1 MGEHRRESDDGGGR
15 GVSKGPI
22 IAVVALV
29 VVAALVFGWFELR
42 NQISDQGAEA
52 AQACVEG
59 PSTVEVSADPDIAES
74 ITELAGRWN
83 DTAPV
88 VRDHCITLNVTAAP
102 SAAMASALQGGSAAP
117 TTGPR
122 PALWIP
128 SSSAAAAP
136 VLEQTGAVNGTPK
149 SLASSP
155 VVLAAPG
162 DLTAALGAAAA
173 GWADL
178 PRLAGVAGSL
188 DAIGLTGWGSL
199 RMALPSG
206 AGSDATTLATDAV
219 AIGLAGATTEPLTAD
234 QVSSGTVVAGL
245 SQLALAETADPPA
258 DTGAALAQIVS
269 EADPAQGT
277 FHVVPATEQQLYATR
292 KAGSTLT
299 VYRPAGATPIADH
312 PSVVLSGVDETQS
325 SAAAEFVDYV
335 LGSDQQNMLGQAGF
349 RVAGPERQ
357 PVAPASSDG
366 LEFTAVG
373 LPAPAPTAGASAAV
387 ASTLANPVSPTTTTV
402 LLDVSGSMETV
413 DGSASR
419 LTNTT
424 RALTAGISGRP
435 DSADVGLWVYSRNLD
450 GTTAYR
456 IEEPTG
462 PLGDGERRS
471 ALASDL
477 SALRPATATSTYVS
491 VQAAYRAAVDNWDAG
506 RSNSLLLI
514 TDGPNDDASL
524 TAATFLTNVRPD
536 PARPVRIDVVSLA
549 TNSDLAT
556 LRTLAQQ
563 TGGELVETSSS
574 DPSFASTIGRLL
586 AKEE

>member
-1 MGEHRRESDDGGGR
+1 MGEHRRESDNGGGR

-22 IAVVALV
+22 IVVVALVAVVALV
-29 VVAALVFGWFELR
+29 VGWFQLR
-42 NQISDQGAEA
+42 DRISDQGVEA

-59 PSTVEVSADPDIAES
+59 SMTVEVSADPDIADR
-74 ITELAGRWN
+74 ITELARRWN

-102 SAAMASALQGGSAAP
+102 SAAMASELQNTSSA
-117 TTGPR
+117 TDTR

-128 SSSAAAAP
+128 SSSVQAAP
-136 VLEQTGAVNGTPK
+136 VLETTGAVNGTPK
-149 SLASSP
+149 SVASSP
-155 VVLAAPG
+155 AVLAGPAE
-162 DLTAALGAAAA
+162 LTTALGAAAV

-188 DAIGLTGWGSL
+188 DSIGLPGWGAL
-199 RMALPSG
+199 RLALPTG
-206 AGSDATTLATDAV
+206 AGSDATALATEAV
-219 AIGLAGATTEPLTAD
+219 AMGLAGVVDQPLTAD
-234 QVSSGTVVAGL
+234 QVTAAPVVAGL
-245 SQLALAETADPPA
+245 SQLALADTDEPPA
-258 DTGAALAQIVS
+258 DTAATLAQIVS
-269 EADPAQGT
+269 ETDAARGT
-277 FHVVPATEQQLYATR
+277 FHTVPATEQQLYAAR

-312 PSVVLSGVDETQS
+312 PAVVLAGVDETQS

-335 LGSDQQNMLGQAGF
+335 LAPEQQNVLGQAGF
-349 RVAGPERQ
+349 RVAGPDGR
-357 PVAPASSDG
+357 PVAPANSDG
-366 LEFTAVG
+366 LEFAAVG
-373 LPAPAPTAGASAAV
+373 QPAPTPTAGASAAI
-387 ASTLANPVSPTTTTV
+387 ASTLANPVTPTTTTI
-402 LLDVSGSMETV
+402 LLDISGSMETV

-424 RALTAGISGRP
+424 RALSAGIEGRP
-435 DSADVGLWVYSRNLD
+435 DSADVGLWVYSRSLD
-450 GTTAYR
+450 GSSAYR

-462 PLGDGERRS
+462 PLGADGRRS
-471 ALASDL
+471 ALTSDL
-477 SALRPATATSTYVS
+477 AALRPATATSTYVS

-506 RSNSLLLI
+506 RSNSLLLV
-514 TDGPNDDASL
+514 TDGPNDDSSL

-556 LRTLAQQ
+556 LRTLAGQ

-574 DPSFASTIGRLL
+574 DPSFTATIDRLL
-586 AKEE
+586 AKKG

>member
-1 MGEHRRESDDGGGR
+1 MGEHRRESDDGAGR

-29 VVAALVFGWFELR
+29 VVAAMVFGWFQLR

-52 AQACVEG
+52 AQTCVEG
-59 PSTVEVSADPDIAES
+59 PMTVEVSADPDIADR

-88 VRDHCITLNVTAAP
+88 VRDHCITLDVTSAP
-102 SAAMASALQGGSAAP
+102 SAAEASAILANSP
-117 TTGPR
+117 TAGPR
-122 PALWIP
+122 PSLWIP

-136 VLEQTGAVNGTPK
+136 VVEKTGLVNGTPK
-149 SLASSP
+149 TLASSP
-155 VVLAAPG
+155 VVLAAPAQ
-162 DLTAALGAAAA
+162 LTAALGGAAA

-178 PRLAGVAGSL
+178 PRLAGVPGSL
-188 DAIGLTGWGSL
+188 DSIGLAGWGAL
-199 RMALPSG
+199 RMALPTG
-206 AGSDATTLATDAV
+206 PGSDATTLATDAV
-219 AIGLAGATTEPLTAD
+219 AIGLAGATTEPLTAE
-234 QVSSGTVVAGL
+234 QASAAPVVAGL
-245 SQLALAETADPPA
+245 SQLALADRAEPPA
-258 DTGAALAQIVS
+258 DTAAALAQIVS

-277 FHVVPATEQQLYATR
+277 FHAVPATEQQVYAAR
-292 KAGSTLT
+292 KAGSTLS

-312 PSVVLSGVDETQS
+312 PAVVLSGVDETQS
-325 SAAAEFVDYV
+325 SASAEFVDYV
-335 LGSDQQNMLGQAGF
+335 LNPQQQNVLGQAGF
-349 RVAGPERQ
+349 RVAGPDGR
-357 PVAPASSDG
+357 PVAPANSDG
-366 LEFTAVG
+366 LEFVAIG
-373 LPAPAPTAGASAAV
+373 QPAPTPAAGASAAV
-387 ASTLANPVSPTTTTV
+387 ASTLANPVSPNTTTV

-424 RALTAGISGRP
+424 RALSAGIARRP

-456 IEEPTG
+456 VEEPTG
-462 PLGDGERRS
+462 PLGADGRRS
-471 ALASDL
+471 ALESDL

-514 TDGPNDDASL
+514 TDGPNDDTSL

-549 TNSDLAT
+549 PNSDLAT

-563 TGGELVETSSS
+563 TGGELVEATSS
-574 DPSFASTIGRLL
+574 DPSFAATVDRLL
-586 AKEE
+586 AKEG